1 MSFNLQSDNTLIQI
15 KLTDAGR
22 RMLSLGKLAFKKAV
36 LSDREIDYSID
47 RTDYYDILNNRIL
60 SPSDYHPDI
69 DSLNLDGSNALTL
82 SSQNVLSAKQFI
94 TGSTPS
100 AGFFS
105 GGTNAWVIESGKSL
119 GSGLIAYSNQSF
131 SSTTINFSGT
141 SYVPNAGELLFVPWV
156 VPQGPSYD
164 FTSASI
170 PSGTPINSL
179 WYRVLSKDSS
189 TSITVDRPIPYFI
202 NTGSGSTKSV
212 KGYSYPHNGIE
223 TYYGSGQTQNTKQ
236 WNMNI
241 VRTSN
246 VAGTDEST
254 QGVSGYTRYGSIE
267 YNGTKKYFGL
277 TGETPA
283 VGFIHYTNEF
293 TGNTYA
299 EQLIEKSIQM
309 YIPTIMW
316 HNIGDDNGTSARW
329 GASFYDSYGTTIYD
343 TAAKTT
349 YRELRDGVSSTNRV
363 VGRVYHKL
371 KLFVITDQELL
382 TVLSYKSNR
391 SYSLADYTPT
401 LATTPKYPLTASQAT
416 GLCEKDYDYFVT
428 YIAENDTYSNTT
440 SFGYPNALHCGYIK
454 KVKGELD
461 TNGNPQFL
469 QLAFDPN
476 SFPYLR
482 STSGIYTYKSGWN
495 AQTVQVLIN
504 EQLSSKNYTIENV
517 PSDSWKRVSTS
528 TSGGNGIYRSSDAGD
543 STIDPLKLNG
553 YSFVISREDYTS
565 GTTYTL
571 NTGLTNNQS
580 TLNFGYEDF
589 FYGVIDAQIF
599 ATVYKSIITV
609 YATNTQANS
618 STNSTFDTTLDSDV
632 YISEVAILDDSNQ
645 VVAVAKPSNP
655 IKKSNGKFLAFQL
668 EIDF

>member
-36 LSDREIDYSID
+36 LSDREIDYSVD
-47 RTDYYDILNNRIL
+47 RTGYYDILSNRIL
-60 SPSDYHPDI
+60 SPADYHPDI
-69 DSLNLDGSNALTL
+69 DSINLDGSNALTL

-105 GGTNAWVIESGKSL
+105 GGTNAWVIESDKSL
-119 GSGLIAYSNQSF
+119 GSNTIAYASQIF
-131 SSTTINFSGT
+131 SSTTITFSSS

-156 VPQGPSYD
+156 APQGSS
-164 FTSASI
+164 FTSSEI
-170 PSGTPINSL
+170 PSGTPVNCL
-179 WYRVLSKDSS
+179 WYRVASKDSS
-189 TSITVDRPIPYFI
+189 TTVTVDRPIPYFLT
-202 NTGSGSTKSV
+202 TGSASTKSV
-212 KGYSYPHNGIE
+212 KCYSYPDNGIA
-223 TYYGSGQTQNTKQ
+223 TYYGSGQTQNTRQ

-246 VAGTDEST
+246 VAGTDESA

-299 EQLIEKSIQM
+299 EQLIEKSVQM
-309 YIPTIMW
+309 YLPMIMW
-316 HNIGDDNGTSARW
+316 HNIGDDNGTSVRW
-329 GASFYDSYGTTIYD
+329 GASFYDSYGTTTYD
-343 TAAKTT
+343 YAAKST

-363 VGRVYHKL
+363 VGRIYHKL

-401 LATTPKYPLTASQAT
+401 LTTSPKYPLTASQAN
-416 GLCEKDYDYFVT
+416 GLCDKDYDYFVT
-428 YIAENDTYSNTT
+428 YIAENDTYSNLT
-440 SFGYPNALHCGYIK
+440 SFGYPQALHCGYIK
-454 KVKGELD
+454 KIKGELD
-461 TNGNPQFL
+461 TNGNTQFL
-469 QLAFDPN
+469 QLAFEPN
-476 SFPYLR
+476 SFPYMR
-482 STSGIYTYKSGWN
+482 NSSGIVSYGSGWN
-495 AQTVQVLIN
+495 AQTVQILVN
-504 EQLSSKNYTIENV
+504 EQPSSKNYTIENV
-517 PSDSWKRVSTS
+517 PSDSWKRISTS
-528 TSGGNGIYRSSDAGD
+528 ASGGNGIYRASDVSD
-543 STIDPLKLNG
+543 TTIDPLKLNG

-571 NTGLTNNQS
+571 NTGLTNSQS

-589 FYGVIDAQIF
+589 FHGVIDAQIF

-609 YATNTQANS
+609 YATNTQVNS
-618 STNSTFDTTLDSDV
+618 SINSTFDTTLDSDA

-655 IKKSNGKFLAFQL
+655 IKKSSGKFLAFQL